1 MRLEIRK
8 RVSPRPFAESG
19 ADLDGLVH
27 SMDGARDRPR
37 IIIRTLKVHDRISS
51 LGYPLTVWPNVHRL
65 LDTALVPA
73 LQ

>member
-37 IIIRTLKVHDRISS
+37 IIIRTQQVHDHAESADTEADARARCLIY
-51 LGYPLTVWPNVHRL
+51 LRENGLYRL
-65 LDTALVPA
+65 
-73 LQ
+73 